1 MCVQQNRGRDMED
14 KQMITFTLEDGTD
27 IQLEVLEETRING
40 VNYLLVVD
48 TQDEDTAII
57 LREDTTEE
65 QDIIYLPV
73 EDDNELQA
81 LSKVFAELLEDVEF
95 EK

>member
-1 MCVQQNRGRDMED
+1 MED
-14 KQMITFTLEDGTD
+14 KQMITFTLEDNTD
-27 IQLEVLEETRING
+27 IQLEVLEETKING

-48 TQDEDTAII
+48 TQDEEHAII
-57 LREDTTEE
+57 LREDTTDE
-65 QDIIYLPV
+65 QDIIYTPV
-73 EDDNELQA
+73 DNDDELQA

>member
-65 QDIIYLPV
+65 QDIIYIPV